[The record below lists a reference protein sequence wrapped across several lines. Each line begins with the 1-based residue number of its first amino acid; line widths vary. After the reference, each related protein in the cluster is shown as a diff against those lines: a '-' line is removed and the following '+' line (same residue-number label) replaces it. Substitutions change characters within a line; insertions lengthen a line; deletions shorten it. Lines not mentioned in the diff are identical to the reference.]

1 MTDYGF
7 ELPDTRH
14 TFFTK
19 NEQIVKVVIVRHW
32 YQVEDDEPNFKVS
45 FDIICGETTTC
56 LPIGTREGQA
66 IDIAHQLYE
75 EDEELTCAN
84 DEVEAEYAAE
94 RRMGA

>member
-1 MTDYGF
+1 MDYGF

-14 TFFTK
+14 TFFGK
-19 NEQIVKVVIVRHW
+19 DGQAVKVVIVRHW
-32 YQVEDDEPNFKVS
+32 YQNDEDDEPSFKVS
-45 FDIICGETTTC
+45 FDIICGHNHTS

-75 EDEELTCAN
+75 EDEELTKAN